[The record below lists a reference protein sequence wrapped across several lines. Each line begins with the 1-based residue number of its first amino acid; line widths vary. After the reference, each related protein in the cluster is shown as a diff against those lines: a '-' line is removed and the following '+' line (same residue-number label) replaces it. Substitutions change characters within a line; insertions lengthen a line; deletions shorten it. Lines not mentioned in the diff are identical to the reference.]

1 MLPATLTGHSW
12 EPGWKVPDQVS
23 GLELGSI
30 APGIGPVVLLDK
42 IWNLADSKFDN
53 FQPPGPGIPRPWR
66 AGAPWGWQRLARGGR
81 GRGFG
86 RGRWGRPP
94 RSLGRGT
101 RAEHPPAW
109 VARCWS
115 SFSSRIQLIFVWT
128 QSQAWLAF
136 SCKSMGKELGRERNF
151 WNSSVLALQCAN
163 LTQIFLLLTFDPWTL
178 WKVKR
183 FPPRGWGVQII

>member
-109 VARCWS
+109 VAHCWS
-115 SFSSRIQLIFVWT
+115 SFFSDNLCLDSITGLVSFFHA
-128 QSQAWLAF
+128 SQRHWQWAKNWAEKGTFEIL
-136 SCKSMGKELGRERNF
+136 LF
-151 WNSSVLALQCAN
+151 WHCNAP
-163 LTQIFLLLTFDPWTL
+163 I
-178 WKVKR
+178 
-183 FPPRGWGVQII
+183 